1 MKITSQHPMASLR
14 RTRLAIMTSIQI
26 IALCIIGTAGYFLYT
41 YFYQTITK
49 AYEVALLLQVPNL
62 QALNTGRVNAAIDF
76 ITQRQVLEKS
86 DTLAPQE
93 LPILTVTSSTP
104 NDAIAP

>member
-1 MKITSQHPMASLR
+1 MASLR
-14 RTRLAIMTSIQI
+14 RTRLAVMTSIQV

-62 QALNTGRVNAAIDF
+62 QVLNTGRVNAAIDF
-76 ITQRQVLEKS
+76 ITQRQVFKKTEAQ
-86 DTLAPQE
+86 TPQQ
-93 LPILTVTSSTP
+93 LPISTNTSSAP
-104 NDAIAP
+104 SDAIVP